1 VDRKKML
8 DKKKVKVGDVII
20 GLPSS
25 GIHSNGFS
33 LVRKIVGD
41 AGLDLTSYSQYT
53 DSILGHALLE
63 PTRIYVKPV
72 LKLMEQVEVKS
83 IAHITGGG
91 FYENIPRCLPDG
103 IMAKIDK
110 SSIKTPPVF
119 KLLQEEGA
127 VPERDMFNIFN
138 MGIGMCIIVDKSD
151 SDTALK
157 ILNEA
162 GEDAYIIGVTAEGS
176 GVDLC

>member
-1 VDRKKML
+1 
-8 DKKKVKVGDVII
+8 
-20 GLPSS
+20 
-25 GIHSNGFS
+25 
-33 LVRKIVGD
+33 
-41 AGLDLTSYSQYT
+41 
-53 DSILGHALLE
+53 
-63 PTRIYVKPV
+63 
-72 LKLMEQVEVKS
+72 MEQVEVKS
-83 IAHITGGG
+83 ITYHRRRL
-91 FYENIPRCLPDG
+91 YENIPRCLPDG